1 MASMNTNNNEVL
13 CCCAAAALPPLCSWE
28 ICDAAAPKP
37 LASYHD
43 DDFEE
48 DDPIVFN
55 GEPLRVQITN
65 DSFGQ
70 TSIKQT
76 VNGLM
81 RCGYSVKY
89 VEQLE
94 LAQLMCQGDD
104 RGSEFDLIQGII
116 NSSKKSP
123 RLQKDQEN
131 RCKIDSIRN
140 EVMEAAAAKTRHKR
154 EEAMIKQK
162 QTVIAEQAEK
172 QATKN
177 AKRNAK
183 RRAKAK
189 KTKETLNFTPT
200 KEQEEWFWGGAPHG
214 GTEYGSDGFPT
225 DEEYDRKE
233 IELGGPAIHCG
244 GGRWKLG

>member
-1 MASMNTNNNEVL
+1 MASMNTNNNEEL
-13 CCCAAAALPPLCSWE
+13 CPCPRCAVP
-28 ICDAAAPKP
+28 I
-37 LASYHD
+37 ASYHD

-48 DDPIVFN
+48 DDVLEFN
-55 GEPLRVQITN
+55 GETLKVQITN
-65 DSFGQ
+65 DTFGT
-70 TSIKQT
+70 TSVKQT
-76 VNGLM
+76 VKALM
-81 RCGYSVKY
+81 RRGYSKKY
-89 VEQLE
+89 IEQME
-94 LAQLMCQGDD
+94 LAQLLSQGDD
-104 RGSEFDLIQGII
+104 ESCESEFYLIQGII
-116 NSSKKSP
+116 NSSKDSE
-123 RLQKDQEN
+123 RDRHDQEN
-131 RCKIDSIRN
+131 RCK
-140 EVMEAAAAKTRHKR
+140 MEAIHNDSRRLAVKTLLKR
-154 EEAMIKQK
+154 K
-162 QTVIAEQAEK
+162 QTDIAEQAEK

-214 GTEYGSDGFPT
+214 GDEGNGDTEYGSDGFPT